1 MILGAK
7 LKIIFESY
15 NKQQFFILQQ
25 LVICRIRQSFGNAPH
40 LQFGKQALL
49 VRLDGAQ
56 RQPDA
61 SVACHQYGGQRVV
74 YQLFLL
80 AVYQVEDLLT
90 SGK

>member
-25 LVICRIRQSFGNAPH
+25 LVICRIRQSFGNALH

-56 RQPDA
+56 CQPDA
-61 SVACHQYGGQRVV
+61 PVACHQYGGQRVV
-74 YQLFLL
+74 YQLE
-80 AVYQVEDLLT
+80 VILLT
-90 SGK
+90 NGK